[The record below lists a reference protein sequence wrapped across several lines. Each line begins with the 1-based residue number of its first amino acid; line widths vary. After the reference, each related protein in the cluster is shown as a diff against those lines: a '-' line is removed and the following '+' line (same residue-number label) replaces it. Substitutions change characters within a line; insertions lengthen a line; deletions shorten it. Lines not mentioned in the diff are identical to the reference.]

1 MVIKLKWTT
10 GDSTWFSEIPSI
22 IARYPT
28 HPVTQ
33 NAVRFARAQGWEAN
47 SNEAVNMARYAKG
60 QDRHGEAG
68 RWYARALEMTYRT
81 INVYSKPKSDK
92 DHAPIPRTVELA
104 VMWLDEHPEE
114 AEELGASARQL
125 RSARGDVPRSVEV

>member
-1 MVIKLKWTT
+1 MTPRQLKKIGKNIW
-10 GDSTWFSEIPSI
+10 G
-22 IARYPT
+22 
-28 HPVTQ
+28 
-33 NAVRFARAQGWEAN
+33 
-47 SNEAVNMARYAKG
+47 
-60 QDRHGEAG
+60 G
-68 RWYARALEMTYRT
+68 RWKSPLARALEMTYRT